1 MRHILKGV
9 DRMNLLIKD
18 ILDYSKIVGQ
28 SAGER
33 TSLNMNDVIRQ
44 INDTFE
50 YRFLEI
56 GARLNV
62 GSLPTIQGEPTQINQ
77 LFTNL
82 ISNSLKFHSDKLLVI
97 DIFATENEFFW
108 EFHVR
113 DNGIGIEKE
122 YHKSVFTMF
131 KRLHSKNQY
140 EGSGIGLALCQKIIH
155 EHLGEI
161 YVESPPGG
169 GSEFI
174 FTFPKS

>member
-1 MRHILKGV
+1 MFYDIILK
-9 DRMNLLIKD
+9 I
-18 ILDYSKIVGQ
+18 Y
-28 SAGER
+28 
-33 TSLNMNDVIRQ
+33 
-44 INDTFE
+44 DTFE

-56 GARLNV
+56 GARLNI
-62 GSLPTIQGEPTQINQ
+62 GFLPPILGEPTQINQ

-82 ISNSLKFHSDKLLVI
+82 ISNSLKFYSKDPLVI
-97 DIFATENEFFW
+97 DIFAIEHEFSL

-113 DNGIGIEKE
+113 DIGIGIEKE
-122 YHKSVFTMF
+122 YHKIIFTMF

-140 EGSGIGLALCQKIIH
+140 EGSGIGLSICQKIVH

-161 YVESPPGG
+161 HVESPPSG